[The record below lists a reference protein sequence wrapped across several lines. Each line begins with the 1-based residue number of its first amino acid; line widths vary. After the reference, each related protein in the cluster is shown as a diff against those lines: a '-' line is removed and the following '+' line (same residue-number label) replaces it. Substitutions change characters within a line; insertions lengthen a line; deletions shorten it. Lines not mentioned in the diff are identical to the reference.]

1 MAHWFGVDRDG
12 AGDNRRAQGRAMR
25 SAATI
30 LQVLES
36 ALQSGPLKEILVV
49 KFLNQRAPYVGV
61 RAVNARHAPG
71 GLGSTS
77 RTRAPQTT

>member
-1 MAHWFGVDRDG
+1 MAHWFGVDLDG
-12 AGDNRRAQGRAMR
+12 AGDNRRAQ
-25 SAATI
+25 AT
-30 LQVLES
+30 
-36 ALQSGPLKEILVV
+36 ALPVASEKQSGPLKEILVV